1 MKNVILGTGL
11 IIVATFVLLQLSRYS
26 YLSGDFAIEIVI
38 GAIALAFFA
47 LGLFLARKYFNK
59 PKPVAVDERAI
70 QKLGISK
77 RELEVLQCIA
87 NGLSNA
93 QIGDKLFVSESTVK
107 THISN
112 LLVKLDAKRRTEA
125 VKIAREKRVIR

>member
-11 IIVATFVLLQLSRYS
+11 IIVATFMLLQLSRYS
-26 YLSGDFAIEIVI
+26 YLSGDIAIEIVI
-38 GAIALAFFA
+38 GVIALAFFA

-59 PKPVAVDERAI
+59 PKSQEVDEQAI
-70 QKLGISK
+70 RKLGISK
-77 RELEVLQCIA
+77 RELEVLQSIA
-87 NGLSNA
+87 IGLSNA
-93 QIGDKLFVSESTVK
+93 EIANKLFVSESTIK

-125 VKIAREKRVIR
+125 VNIAREKRVIG